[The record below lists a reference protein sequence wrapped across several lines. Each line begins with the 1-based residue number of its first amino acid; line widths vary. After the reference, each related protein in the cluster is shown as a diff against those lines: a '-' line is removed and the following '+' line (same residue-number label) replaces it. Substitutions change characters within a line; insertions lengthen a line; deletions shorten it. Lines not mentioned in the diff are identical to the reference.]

1 MELDIVVQDVRCSGD
16 SSGYILINN
25 IIADSGIETEIFKDG
40 YSVVWVTGQTVVL
53 NTGLFPYP
61 ILIQG
66 VDPEK
71 ISENSIFA
79 GGLEAGTY
87 GARIITSGVVSS
99 TGLSAAFF
107 QPLDTIFYYA
117 SSVIPIE
124 VAGNSTLEI
133 NDITINNPCSAP
145 ASIDVDYSGGLSP
158 YSISYGLNRSVE
170 TGNLA
175 SITGIYRDSSYN
187 LIITDANG
195 CSISSTGLI
204 DISFSSMSVDFLS
217 ESPPLVYDDHPE
229 DFSFRIIGNN
239 RPFEIAIWQ
248 ADSLGN
254 KESIMGV
261 VPSVGAE
268 EYIISETESYVV
280 YNIATLIYPGYLILE
295 IIDDN
300 SCSYDSQLL
309 ICNNSAPLSVS
320 LAALKDMKI
329 DNSIQVELEPILET
343 ILIPY
348 NLIIT
353 NPDIL
358 AFIKDLNLYD
368 SITTTLNT
376 TQHTHTVCRY
386 LKDRSGYEE
395 GLIDLLLLG
404 ETSDDWYF
412 TISINNG
419 FNINQRPT
427 VLTENLYITIGGN
440 DYLVVVGIDG
450 DNTTIKIIRG
460 LLLVSD
466 YATGQFKTGKNIG
479 LSTFDSGSYTLNETV
494 ICSYLYSHANIY
506 IAGRTFALDFLNS
519 SSINRTIDIYNPE
532 TPLVVPVS
540 SPYISKV
547 NNFLTVL
554 NNFDILDNLFIR
566 ATDNVIHTGKIT
578 SRIDGGYPI
587 QNDLYN
593 ISYKRWDPLTLEL
606 KDIYYNNEITTDS
619 TLNGLSDGVYT
630 IKISDAEYNRIQIV
644 NGVDY
649 SNHYTAATG
658 YIVDSMV
665 LTTGDLDYIYGD
677 LLVPISPFVYQ
688 SGGSESGL
696 FNDILGINVELVFTS
711 GTQTVSISADA
722 TVEISEFTTYD
733 NSIRIQPIP
742 NNTTCIIS
750 GPDDYNYSFS
760 EPTIFIN
767 IPDGVYSVSG
777 EIIELTSK
785 YLSQNNYQFFAVSG
799 LEESVSLVF
808 DNYSNTFI

>member
-87 GARIITSGVVSS
+87 GARIITSGIVSS
-99 TGLSAAFF
+99 TGLIDAFF
-107 QPLDTIFYYA
+107 QPLDSIFYYA

-204 DISFSSMSVDFLS
+204 DISFSSMFVDFLS
-217 ESPPLVYDDHPE
+217 QSPPLIYDDHPE

-239 RPFEIAIWQ
+239 RPLEIAIWQ

-254 KESIMGV
+254 KESMMV
-261 VPSVGAE
+261 LFGAE
-268 EYIISETESYVV
+268 EYIVSETESYIT
-280 YNIATLIYPGYLILE
+280 YNIAPLIYPGYLILE
-295 IIDDN
+295 VIDSN

-320 LAALKDMKI
+320 LAALKNMRI
-329 DNSIQVELEPILET
+329 DNSIQVGLEPILET

-494 ICSYLYSHANIY
+494 ICSYLYSQANIY

>member
-1 MELDIVVQDVRCSGD
+1 MELDVTVQDVKCSGD

-25 IIADSGIETEIFKDG
+25 IVFESGIEAETFGYRYTILWDSGI
-40 YSVVWVTGQTVVL
+40 
-53 NTGLFPYP
+53 
-61 ILIQG
+61 
-66 VDPEK
+66 DPEK
-71 ISENSIFA
+71 ISGNNLFA
-79 GGLEAGTY
+79 GNLAAGIY
-87 GARIITSGVVSS
+87 EIRVSG
-99 TGLSAAFF
+99 TGGGISDPLLAEVYQLS
-107 QPLDTIFYYA
+107 
-117 SSVIPIE
+117 
-124 VAGNSTLEI
+124 GLEI
-133 NDITINNPCSAP
+133 NDITINSSCSAP

-158 YSISYGLNRSVE
+158 YSISYGLNFSTE

-175 SITGIYRDSSYN
+175 SITGIYMDSSYN
-187 LIITDANG
+187 LTITDANG
-195 CSISSTGLI
+195 CSVSSTGLI
-204 DISFSSMSVDFLS
+204 DVSFSSMFVEFLS
-217 ESPPLVYDDHPE
+217 QSPPLIYDDHPE

-254 KESIMGV
+254 KESIVGV

-268 EYIISETESYVV
+268 EYIVSDTENYIT
-280 YNIATLIYPGYLILE
+280 YNIAPLIYPGYLILE
-295 IIDDN
+295 VIDDN
-300 SCSYDSQLL
+300 SCSYDSQLT
-309 ICNNSAPLSVS
+309 ICNNSTPLSVRVS
-320 LAALKDMKI
+320 ALKNMRI

-368 SITTTLNT
+368 SITTTLDT
-376 TQHTHTVCRY
+376 TQYTHTVCRY

-412 TISINNG
+412 TISINKG
-419 FNINQRPT
+419 FSVGETPT
-427 VLTENLYITIGGN
+427 ILTENLYMTIGEN
-440 DYLVVVGIDG
+440 DYLVVIGIDG

-466 YATGQFKTGKNIG
+466 YSTGQFKTGKNIG
-479 LSTFDSGSYTLNETV
+479 LSTVDSGTYTLDETV
-494 ICSYLYSHANIY
+494 ICSYLYSLSNVY
-506 IAGRTFALDFLNS
+506 IAGRTFGLDFLNS
-519 SSINRTIDIYNPE
+519 SSINRIIDIYSPE

-554 NNFDILDNLFIR
+554 NNFDILDNLFIS
-566 ATDNVIHTGKIT
+566 ATDNFTNTGKIAT
-578 SRIDGGYPI
+578 TIYGGYPT
-587 QNDLYN
+587 QSGLYD
-593 ISYKRWDPLTLEL
+593 ISYKRWDSSTLEL
-606 KDIYYNNEITTDS
+606 KDIYNNNNIVTG
-619 TLNGLSDGVYT
+619 NILSNISDDVYT
-630 IKISDAEYNRIQIV
+630 IKISDTENNIIQIV
-644 NGVDY
+644 NDADY
-649 SNHYTAATG
+649 SDHYTAATG

-665 LTTGDLDYIYGD
+665 LTTGDLDYEYGD
-677 LLVPISPFVYQ
+677 LLIPLSLFVYQ
-688 SGGSESGL
+688 SGDSQVAISSTGL
-696 FNDILGINVELVFTS
+696 FNSILGIDTELVFTS
-711 GTQTVSISADA
+711 GTETTVISDDL
-722 TVEISEFTTYD
+722 TVEVSELTSYD

-777 EIIELTSK
+777 EITELTSK

-808 DNYSNTFI
+808 DSYANTFIYY